1 MKTVST
7 YQVSSAI
14 PIHTTTGIKTGILDS
29 GSGVTLIKK
38 TVAEEIPGL
47 PPVQPA
53 TKLIQSIEGSTQAIL
68 ESVDLYLKTDQGH
81 QSKIPSYLYDTSAPF
96 DVILGTDFLQQEQ
109 AVMAWTAE
117 GLRTFLIP
125 GLADELVKIYD
136 PVSSIILQED
146 SDEAWLTM
154 NSQIPEMCCLARD
167 RQARDFDPDERLQGE
182 NIMDICN
189 WVLAAFQR
197 LWT

>member
-1 MKTVST
+1 M
-7 YQVSSAI
+7 
-14 PIHTTTGIKTGILDS
+14 
-29 GSGVTLIKK
+29 
-38 TVAEEIPGL
+38 
-47 PPVQPA
+47 
-53 TKLIQSIEGSTQAIL
+53 
-68 ESVDLYLKTDQGH
+68 
-81 QSKIPSYLYDTSAPF
+81 
-96 DVILGTDFLQQEQ
+96 ILGTDFLQQEQ